1 MLRSERGPMFWL
13 VPICIVVLAAA
24 LIGVVVVNKDGSSD
38 SAASEASDG
47 SADSSGTSGS
57 GDGTGQTSESG
68 QTSDEPDFSFLERHD
83 AEDSRAVGDDDAP
96 VTLIMYSDY
105 QCPYC
110 ATWNDETLP
119 ELMDFVDDGE
129 LRLEMRDLAVFGEA
143 SGTAA
148 RAAFAAGEQ
157 DAYLEFHNALFDD
170 GKHRSESTLSQDA
183 LITLAEDLGLDGQQ
197 FNQDMNAVT
206 AHEDLE
212 ANSAEARSIGVTSTP
227 AFIIGGTPILGAQPT
242 KEFVDA
248 VDSALAEAD
257 DTGSADSAV
266 RDDGHGQP

>member
-13 VPICIVVLAAA
+13 VPICIIVLAAV
-24 LIGVVVVNKDGSSD
+24 LIGLVVINKDDASG
-38 SAASEASDG
+38 SAASETSDG
-47 SADSSGTSGS
+47 SADSSGANGS
-57 GDGTGQTSESG
+57 GDGTG

-83 AEDSRAVGDDDAP
+83 AEDTRAVGDDDAP

-119 ELMDFVDDGE
+119 ELMDFVDDGD

-157 DAYLEFHNALFDD
+157 DAYLEFHNALFED
-170 GKHRSESTLSQDA
+170 GKHRSESKLSQDA
-183 LITLAEDLGLDGQQ
+183 LISLAEDLGLDGQQ

-212 ANSAEARSIGVTSTP
+212 TNSSEAQSIGVTSTP

-242 KEFVDA
+242 QEFVDA
-248 VDSALAEAD
+248 VDEALAEAEATD
-257 DTGSADSAV
+257 SADGATPATS
-266 RDDGHGQP
+266 GGQS

>member
-1 MLRSERGPMFWL
+1 MFWL
-13 VPICIVVLAAA
+13 VPICIVALAAV
-24 LIGVVVVNKDGSSD
+24 LIGLVVINKDDTSG
-38 SAASEASDG
+38 SAASETSDG
-47 SADSSGTSGS
+47 SADSSGASGS
-57 GDGTGQTSESG
+57 GDGTG
-68 QTSDEPDFSFLERHD
+68 QTSDEPDFSFLDRHD
-83 AEDSRAVGDDDAP
+83 DKDTRAVGDDDAP

-119 ELMDFVDDGE
+119 ELMDFVDDDD

-157 DAYLEFHNALFDD
+157 DAYLEFHNALFED
-170 GKHRSESTLSQDA
+170 GKHRSESKLSQDA

-197 FNQDMNAVT
+197 FHQDMNAVT
-206 AHEDLE
+206 AHDDLDTNSSE
-212 ANSAEARSIGVTSTP
+212 AQSIGVISTP

-242 KEFVDA
+242 QEFVDA
-248 VDSALAEAD
+248 VDEALAEAEATD
-257 DTGSADSAV
+257 SADGATPATSA
-266 RDDGHGQP
+266 GQS

>member
-13 VPICIVVLAAA
+13 VPICIVALAAV
-24 LIGVVVVNKDGSSD
+24 LIGVVVMNKDDSSD
-38 SAASEASDG
+38 SAASETSDG
-47 SADSSGTSGS
+47 SADASGASGS
-57 GDGTGQTSESG
+57 GNGTG

-83 AEDSRAVGDDDAP
+83 SEDTRAVGDDDAP
-96 VTLIMYSDY
+96 VTLIMYLDY

-119 ELMDFVDDGE
+119 ELMDFVDDGD

-157 DAYLEFHNALFDD
+157 DAYLEFHNALFED
-170 GKHRSESTLSQDA
+170 GKHRSESKLSQDA
-183 LITLAEDLGLDGQQ
+183 LISLAEDLGLDGQQ
-197 FNQDMNAVT
+197 FNQDMNALT

-212 ANSAEARSIGVTSTP
+212 TDSAEAQSIGVTSTP

-242 KEFVDA
+242 KEFVGAID
-248 VDSALAEAD
+248 DALAEAD
-257 DTGSADSAV
+257 ATDSADGAV
-266 RDDGHGQP
+266 RDDADGQS